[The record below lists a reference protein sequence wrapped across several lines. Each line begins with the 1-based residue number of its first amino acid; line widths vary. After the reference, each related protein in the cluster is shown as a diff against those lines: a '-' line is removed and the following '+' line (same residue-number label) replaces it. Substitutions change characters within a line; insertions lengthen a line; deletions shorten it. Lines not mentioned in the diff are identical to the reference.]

1 VVKRKDCKDG
11 ASEEGEETVTP
22 KRLIQENESLT
33 VREIAERLSVT
44 DATVR
49 VWINTGKL
57 PAYKLPGSGSQSI
70 IRVSR
75 EAFDRFLKST
85 TDCS

>member
-1 VVKRKDCKDG
+1 MSNEVRDKSK
-11 ASEEGEETVTP
+11 
-22 KRLIQENESLT
+22 ESLT
-33 VREIAERLSVT
+33 VREIAERMHVA

-49 VWINTGKL
+49 LWINTGKL

-75 EAFDRFLKST
+75 DAFERFLKST
-85 TDCS
+85 TACS